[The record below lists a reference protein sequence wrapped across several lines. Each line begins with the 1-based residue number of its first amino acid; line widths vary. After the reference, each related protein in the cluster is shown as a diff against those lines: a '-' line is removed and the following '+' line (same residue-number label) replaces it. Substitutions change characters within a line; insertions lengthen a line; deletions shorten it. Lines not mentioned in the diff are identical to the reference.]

1 MTTSD
6 ATATQFT
13 PGKRAFIA
21 VAAWNGSNQEVGAR
35 KQISADVA
43 MLIEQP
49 RTDQG
54 IAPIVLPPP
63 VEKSAIEKYWWIG
76 FVGGAAL
83 LVAGA
88 ALFGHLMGRPVTRE
102 SDPGARPGSAS
113 NSAGG

>member
-1 MTTSD
+1 MSTAD
-6 ATATQFT
+6 QTATQFT

-35 KQISADVA
+35 KQISADIA

-54 IAPIVLPPP
+54 VAPIILPPP

-76 FVGGAAL
+76 FVAAAGL
-83 LVAGA
+83 LVVGA
-88 ALFGHLMGRPVTRE
+88 ALFGHLMGRPGRRE
-102 SDPGARPGSAS
+102 SDPDARPGVPS
-113 NSAGG
+113 NSAGS